1 MPEVLPAPGLP
12 PLRLAPRD
20 SHPGRMF
27 IRYYLDL
34 PMRFGEVEARLLHDP
49 GSWVPGIAEGAE
61 SRGERLLAEVGFP
74 TSSERRV
81 AKSVEIEIG
90 TAYRISGKAVLPL
103 TWKATW
109 AEGLF
114 PVLEADLEIAALGA
128 ERTQLSISGR
138 YRPPLGAIGRVLDR
152 ALLHRVAEATIKDF
166 LDGVGEALRSG
177 TPAASGTMT

>member
-1 MPEVLPAPGLP
+1 MPEVLSGPGLP
-12 PLRLAPRD
+12 PLRLALAD
-20 SHPGRMF
+20 THPGRMF

-34 PMRFGEVEARLLHDP
+34 PMPFAEVEARLLQNP

-74 TSSERRV
+74 TNSERRV
-81 AKSVEIEIG
+81 AKSVEIELG
-90 TAYRISGKAVLPL
+90 TPYRIPAKAVLPL

-138 YRPPLGAIGRVLDR
+138 YRPPLGAIGRALDR

-166 LDGVGEALRSG
+166 LDGVGATLRDE
-177 TPAASGTMT
+177 TTTASETAT